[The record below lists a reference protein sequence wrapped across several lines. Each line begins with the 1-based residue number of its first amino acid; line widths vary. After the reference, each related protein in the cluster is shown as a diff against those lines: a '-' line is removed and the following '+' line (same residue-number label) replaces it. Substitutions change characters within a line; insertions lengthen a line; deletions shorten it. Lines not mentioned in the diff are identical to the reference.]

1 MRIAQ
6 IAPLYESI
14 PPKLYGGTERVV
26 SYLTEALVK
35 LGHEVTLFASG
46 DSQTRARLR
55 PGTPRAIRL
64 DPQAWDPFAPHVL
77 MLQQVCNERDNFDV
91 LHFHID
97 YLHFPLSRAMGWP
110 GLTTL
115 HGRLDLPEL
124 VPLYREFTDMPLVSI
139 SNAQRTPLSWANWQ
153 ATIYHGLPLDLYT
166 PQAERGHYLAF
177 LGRISPE
184 KGIDRAIEIAQRA
197 GVPLKIAAKVD
208 RVDRDYFEEKI
219 KPLLAQPGI
228 EYIGELGERDKDR
241 FLGQALALL
250 FPIDW
255 PEPFGLAVIEANAC
269 GTPVVAFR
277 RGSIPEIIE
286 NGVSG
291 FVVDNAEEA
300 VVAVEQAS
308 SLDRRACRTVFEQRF
323 AVERM
328 AREYVAV
335 YERLLTPETQSK
347 LAPVPWRTTNPQQ
360 PMA

>member
-6 IAPLYESI
+6 IAPLHESI

-26 SYLTEALVK
+26 SYLTETLVM

-55 PGTPRAIRL
+55 PGTERALRL
-64 DPQAWDPFAPHVL
+64 NPQAQDPFAPHIL
-77 MLQQVCNERDNFDV
+77 MLQQVCNQCDGFDI
-91 LHFHID
+91 LHFHVD
-97 YLHFPLSRAMGWP
+97 YLHFPLSRAMGWCHV
-110 GLTTL
+110 TTL

-124 VPLYREFTDMPLVSI
+124 VPLYREFSDVPVVSI

-166 PQAERGHYLAF
+166 PQFQPGRYLAF

-184 KGIDRAIEIAQRA
+184 KGIDRAIEIARRA
-197 GVPLKIAAKVD
+197 AVPLKIAAKVD
-208 RVDRDYFEEKI
+208 RVDRDYFEETI

-228 EYIGELGERDKDR
+228 EFIGELGERAKSA

-269 GTPVVAFR
+269 GTPVIAFR

-286 NGVSG
+286 EGVSG
-291 FVVDNAEEA
+291 FVVDSAAEA
-300 VVAVEQAS
+300 VAAIRQAS
-308 SLDRRACRTVFEQRF
+308 HLDRRACRALFERRF
-323 AVERM
+323 SVERM
-328 AREYVAV
+328 AREYVAL
-335 YERLLTPETQSK
+335 YERLLALGPESK
-347 LAPVPWRTTNPQQ
+347 LACAPWRMTKP
-360 PMA
+360 